1 MDMYSLQS
9 ARFKFKLSCYR
20 LGFGKQKLFN
30 QGQMYVALSHVTDIK
45 NLHLIGTYNQNAF
58 PVNSY
63 VTSEY
68 DRLQE
73 SSYFI
78 PCSTL
83 NMNSS
88 SLTVSLLNT
97 RSLRGHLQDVVKD
110 KNLVENNPWCLTE
123 IQVCH
128 ENDISDIEEQ

>member
-1 MDMYSLQS
+1 
-9 ARFKFKLSCYR
+9 
-20 LGFGKQKLFN
+20 
-30 QGQMYVALSHVTDIK
+30 MYVALSHVSDIK

-97 RSLRGHLQDVVKD
+97 RSLRGHLQDIVKD
-110 KNLVENNPWCLTE
+110 KKSCVKWSVVFDRNSGLSWKWYIWYRRTVRHLWSLYERGRW
-123 IQVCH
+123 
-128 ENDISDIEEQ
+128 